1 VAVALPF
8 PDVVAVKDAS
18 ALARERWDGWA
29 VTVPVPR
36 FRRRYLVAALAGEL
50 LAVIAILA
58 SDNVSPV
65 LLRSLQLFL
74 RF

>member
-1 VAVALPF
+1 MALPL
-8 PDVVAVKDAS
+8 PGIVAVKDAI
-18 ALARERWDGWA
+18 ALARERWDGWS
-29 VTVPVPR
+29 VPVLR

-50 LAVIAILA
+50 LAVFALLA

>member
-1 VAVALPF
+1 MALPF
-8 PDVVAVKDAS
+8 PSVVTVKDAI
-18 ALARERWDGWA
+18 ALARERWDGWSVA
-29 VTVPVPR
+29 APVFR
-36 FRRRYLVAALAGEL
+36 FRRPYLVAALVGEL
-50 LAVIAILA
+50 LAVIALLA

>member
-1 VAVALPF
+1 MAVALPLS
-8 PDVVAVKDAS
+8 DVGTVKEAI
-18 ALARERWDGWA
+18 ALERERWAGWSGA
-29 VTVPVPR
+29 IPAIR
-36 FRRRYLVAALAGEL
+36 FPHRYLLAALAGEL
-50 LAVIAILA
+50 LAVIALLA

>member
-1 VAVALPF
+1 MALPF
-8 PDVVAVKDAS
+8 PGVVAVKDAI
-18 ALARERWDGWA
+18 ALARERWDGWSGA
-29 VTVPVPR
+29 VPVLW
-36 FRRRYLVAALAGEL
+36 FRPRYLVAALVGEL
-50 LAVIAILA
+50 LAVFALLA